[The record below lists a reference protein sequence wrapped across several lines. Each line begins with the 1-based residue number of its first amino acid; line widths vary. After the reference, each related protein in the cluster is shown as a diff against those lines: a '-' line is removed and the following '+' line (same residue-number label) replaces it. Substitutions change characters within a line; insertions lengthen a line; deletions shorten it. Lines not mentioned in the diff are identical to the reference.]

1 MILFALA
8 LVVLSGIG
16 PVAAVFLAF
25 GALGEWCA
33 VIPIAYLVACL
44 FD

>member
-1 MILFALA
+1 MILFALVLVA
-8 LVVLSGIG
+8 LFGIG

-33 VIPIAYLVACL
+33 VIPVAYLVACL